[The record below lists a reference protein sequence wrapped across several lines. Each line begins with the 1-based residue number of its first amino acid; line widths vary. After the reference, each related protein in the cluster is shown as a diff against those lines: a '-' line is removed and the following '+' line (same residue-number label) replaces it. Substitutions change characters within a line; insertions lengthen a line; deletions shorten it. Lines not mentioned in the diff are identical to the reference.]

1 MSEKFYS
8 TLYTKM
14 IHFPTMVS
22 CSILNLFN
30 IQTRSTQIA
39 PLDQKID
46 RQTAHVQFYKSN
58 KSKITK
64 EFVGTLTFFCNG
76 HATTSAS
83 TKTVAYGQWHN
94 IHDTNPLN
102 YEFVIYKNGDMH
114 KDLSV
119 NIQRDLVIK
128 KNEAK
133 LLTTFD
139 ELDLDGPQSIVG
151 GCVYIS
157 VRGKV
162 ISKAKIC
169 KT

>member
-1 MSEKFYS
+1 
-8 TLYTKM
+8 
-14 IHFPTMVS
+14 MVS

-46 RQTAHVQFYKSN
+46 R
-58 KSKITK
+58 
-64 EFVGTLTFFCNG
+64 TLTFFCNG
-76 HATTSAS
+76 HATTNAS

-102 YEFVIYKNGDMH
+102 YEFVIYKNGVMH

-139 ELDLDGPQSIVG
+139 ELDLNGPQSIVG

-157 VRGKV
+157 VR
-162 ISKAKIC
+162 
-169 KT
+169 

>member
-8 TLYTKM
+8 TLYTKI
-14 IHFPTMVS
+14 IHFPTMVTG
-22 CSILNLFN
+22 SILNLFN
-30 IQTRSTQIA
+30 IQSRSSQIA
-39 PLDQKID
+39 PLDQTSKS
-46 RQTAHVQFYKSN
+46 QTAHVQFYKSN
-58 KSKITK
+58 KSNIKK
-64 EFVGTLTFFCNG
+64 EFAGTLTFFSNG
-76 HATTSAS
+76 QSKTNAS

-102 YEFVIYKNGDMH
+102 YEFVIYKNGVMH

-139 ELDLDGPQSIVG
+139 ELDLDGSQSIIG
-151 GCVYIS
+151 GCVYLS
-157 VRGKV
+157 VRGRI

-169 KT
+169 KA